1 MNHLLLENK
10 QVQFEKV
17 MGKKLIFHCQQILRP
32 SFQTVAE
39 WSERRFED
47 GARSETFTGRLTSLH
62 LVLVAFA
69 LSRTLLPARQLKRI
83 NVFEAFK
90 GANDTI
96 VTDQTGRLRGMAQS
110 ALGAAALTMP
120 EFSTL
125 CDT

>member
-1 MNHLLLENK
+1 MKSH
-10 QVQFEKV
+10 
-17 MGKKLIFHCQQILRP
+17 QIHN
-32 SFQTVAE
+32 TVNFSKPYYITANLGNINPAMFRRDCSGQR
-39 WSERRFED
+39 SEGRFED

-125 CDT
+125 CNT